1 MRVISGTARGLKLD
15 SLDGLTT
22 RPTLDRVKESIFNM
36 LFDKPVSANVLDLFA
51 GSGGMGIEALSR
63 GALFCTFAD
72 KEKKALEIVN
82 KNLSKARFLDR
93 AKIVN
98 SDFRQ
103 LLDTTTDSYDI
114 VFVDPPY
121 GAGYVP
127 EVLDILYR
135 RHLLKDGAL
144 VVVESDRDCK
154 PVIGTNYRINRQ
166 KDYGR
171 VSVYLLE
178 AI

>member
-63 GALFCTFAD
+63 GASFCTFAD
-72 KEKKALEIVN
+72 IEKKAVDIVS
-82 KNLSKARFLDR
+82 KNVSKARFSDR

-103 LLDTTTDSYDI
+103 LLGNTTDSYDI

-127 EVLDILYR
+127 EVLDILHSR
-135 RHLLKDGAL
+135 GLLNEGAV
-144 VVVESDRDCK
+144 VVVESSRDMK
-154 PVIGTNYRINRQ
+154 PEIGSDYRIDRQ
-166 KDYGR
+166 KDYGK

-178 AI
+178 AK

>member
-36 LFDKPVSANVLDLFA
+36 LFDKPVSAIVLDLFA
-51 GSGGMGIEALSR
+51 GSGGLGIDALCR
-63 GALFCTFAD
+63 GAQFCTFVD
-72 KEKKALEIVN
+72 IEKKALEIVS
-82 KNLSKARFLDR
+82 KNVSKARFSDR

-98 SDFRQ
+98 SDFRK

-121 GAGYVP
+121 SAGFVP
-127 EVLDILYR
+127 EVLDMLYN
-135 RHLLKDGAL
+135 RHLLNEGAL
-144 VVVESDRDCK
+144 VVVESDRDAK
-154 PVIGTNYRINRQ
+154 PVISPNYRINRQ
-166 KDYGR
+166 RDYGK

>member
-36 LFDKPVSANVLDLFA
+36 LFDKPVSARVLDLFA

-63 GALFCTFAD
+63 GASFCTFAD
-72 KEKKALEIVN
+72 IEKKALEIVS
-82 KNLSKARFLDR
+82 KNVSKARFSDR
-93 AKIVN
+93 AKIIN

-103 LLDTTTDSYDI
+103 LLGTTTDSYDI

-127 EVLDILYR
+127 EVLDMLHSR
-135 RHLLKDGAL
+135 GLLNEGAV
-144 VVVESDRDCK
+144 VVVEADRDSK
-154 PVIGTNYRINRQ
+154 PVISSNYRVDRQ

>member
-51 GSGGMGIEALSR
+51 GSGGMGIESLSR
-63 GALFCTFAD
+63 GAQFCTFVD
-72 KEKKALEIVN
+72 IEKKALEIVS
-82 KNLSKARFLDR
+82 KNVSKARFSDR

-98 SDFRQ
+98 SDFRK
-103 LLDTTTDSYDI
+103 LLETTTDSYDI

-121 GAGYVP
+121 SAGFVP
-127 EVLDILYR
+127 EVLDMLYN
-135 RHLLKDGAL
+135 RHLLNEGAL
-144 VVVESDRDCK
+144 VVVESDRDAK
-154 PVIGTNYRINRQ
+154 PVISPNYRINRQ
-166 KDYGR
+166 RDYGK